1 MNVKLPTFAFI
12 LCVLLMAAGVLAQVD
27 SRQSDAPLKEGDQLV
42 EKALQNLLNLSPF
55 RAKLTQRVDLFGQE
69 LVGAG
74 SYLQAGQGI
83 EKLIRMELKMN
94 VGGQLLSV
102 QQISNQR
109 FFWIRRELAGEST
122 LARVDLQR
130 IRDAVAAADS
140 LPRQGLVDNWVVLG
154 GIPRLLSALLHNCNF
169 KRPLEQEMKAGDALM
184 KVWVVEGEWS
194 RAARQGFVARGGA
207 TSAEIAVE
215 ENQLVLPE
223 YLPQRV
229 RLVLGRDER
238 LPLFPYR
245 IEFLA
250 AKSDRLQGNTA
261 TAVQARLQSMVTLEM
276 FNVTRADDIDRAAF
290 EYQPGD
296 QVVDHQTEF
305 YLKRLGLTED
315 GF

>member
-1 MNVKLPTFAFI
+1 MNVKLPTVAFTI
-12 LCVLLMAAGVLAQVD
+12 CVLLMASSVLAQVN
-27 SRQSDAPLKEGDQLV
+27 SSESDASLAEGDQLV

-69 LVGAG
+69 IVGTG

-102 QQISNQR
+102 QQISNRR

-122 LARVDLQR
+122 LARVDLQK

-140 LPRQGLVDNWVVLG
+140 LPRQGLIDNWVVLG
-154 GIPRLLSALLHNCNF
+154 GIPRLISALLHNCNF
-169 KRPLEQEMKAGDALM
+169 DRPLEQEMKAGDVLM
-184 KVWVVEGEWS
+184 KVWVVEGGWS
-194 RAARQGFVARGGA
+194 QAARQGFVARDGTTLDEVGVGEA
-207 TSAEIAVE
+207 RLE
-215 ENQLVLPE
+215 LPE

-250 AKSDRLQGNTA
+250 AKSENSQGNTP
-261 TAVQARLQSMVTLEM
+261 TAVKARLQPMVTLEM
-276 FNVTRADDIDRAAF
+276 FNVTRADDIDGAAF

-296 QVVDHQTEF
+296 QIVDHQTEF
-305 YLKRLGLTED
+305 YLKRLGLTTD
-315 GF
+315 DF